1 MLVSA
6 VTAFMAETVESSPS
20 KSVTGASSALRTNNN
35 SNMEVEFRA
44 RKKMSKFDSLKPLL
58 NLLETC
64 LIQHGMTQHQADL
77 VVLDIAER
85 LEILNANISVCAMR
99 SFKPKKKLLKGYTR
113 TDGHSAL
120 FIYTYIYK

>member
-1 MLVSA
+1 MWLTRQRVLVSA
-6 VTAFMAETVESSPS
+6 VTTFMAETVESSPS

-85 LEILNANISVCAMR
+85 LEILITSFSVRAMR
-99 SFKPKKKLLKGYTR
+99 SFKSTYKKN
-113 TDGHSAL
+113 
-120 FIYTYIYK
+120 F

>member
-1 MLVSA
+1 MWLTRQRVLVSA
-6 VTAFMAETVESSPS
+6 VTTFMAETVESSPS
-20 KSVTGASSALRTNNN
+20 KSVTGASSLRANNN

-85 LEILNANISVCAMR
+85 LEILITSFSVRAML
-99 SFKPKKKLLKGYTR
+99 SFKL
-113 TDGHSAL
+113 S
-120 FIYTYIYK
+120 